1 MDEVKEERIF
11 NMDAETEL
19 EFLTTAENPKTV
31 IIIDKD
37 RFSVCKRLLL
47 DSADDFQFA
56 EVLNIPVEKVRYF
69 KYKMQLFEDSI
80 RTRRRE
86 AKLKKRRKIESK
98 ANVPRRKNKREISSE
113 DRFKMAKELI
123 DKNYSTNQISK
134 VLKVSERSVTRF
146 KRKIREERMQLKAA
160 GKIKQDPYSSDED
173 NSFKFMKTEDKIKRA
188 QELFKKKLKIAEI
201 SEILKISER
210 SVRRWK
216 DRLSKMPKENGS
228 VIIPPASVPTKKLR
242 SSTRSK
248 TESTIN
254 NDDND
259 DDKDEATT
267 KPTSKKRKLAIDREK
282 LQYAKELFQNH
293 LSFKEMAKLLDM
305 SIGLVRR
312 LKKKILDN
320 TIEELIDPS
329 LDTLKPPCSPVD
341 DYFNSQND
349 LINNPL
355 NLMEPIPDPTS
366 KIKMQYGFE
375 KKPKTVLGEKEMLV
389 VKILRERNVRTM
401 DIAKMMEI
409 SERSVTRLL
418 AKGRDVEYTYDQYVL
433 DEADRLE
440 QEKDAILGNFD
451 TSPPQSTSSQK
462 TASNDK
468 SKRQLGLNLLEMNV
482 TIKDVAKMLDVTERS
497 VRRWKCNTPGT
508 ANDSEDDDGHG
519 IFKNLLDT
527 GKIELNEENNDD

>member
-1 MDEVKEERIF
+1 MDELKEERIF

-19 EFLTTAENPKTV
+19 EFLTTADNPKTV

-188 QELFKKKLKIAEI
+188 QELFKKKLKIVEI

-228 VIIPPASVPTKKLR
+228 VIIIPPTPIPTKKLR

-248 TESTIN
+248 NESSIN
-254 NDDND
+254 NDDVD
-259 DDKDEATT
+259 DDKDESTP
-267 KPTSKKRKLAIDREK
+267 KPTSKKRKLVIDREK
-282 LQYAKELFQNH
+282 LQYAKELFQNQ

-329 LDTLKPPCSPVD
+329 LDTIKPPCSPVD
-341 DYFNSQND
+341 DYFNSSNE
-349 LINNPL
+349 IMNNSDVKK
-355 NLMEPIPDPTS
+355 E
-366 KIKMQYGFE
+366 QFE
-375 KKPKTVLGEKEMLV
+375 
-389 VKILRERNVRTM
+389 
-401 DIAKMMEI
+401 D
-409 SERSVTRLL
+409 
-418 AKGRDVEYTYDQYVL
+418 
-433 DEADRLE
+433 
-440 QEKDAILGNFD
+440 F
-451 TSPPQSTSSQK
+451 
-462 TASNDK
+462 
-468 SKRQLGLNLLEMNV
+468 
-482 TIKDVAKMLDVTERS
+482 
-497 VRRWKCNTPGT
+497 
-508 ANDSEDDDGHG
+508 
-519 IFKNLLDT
+519 
-527 GKIELNEENNDD
+527 NDDHGKYFKFFESCQQSLIDVILLKIH

>member
-1 MDEVKEERIF
+1 MDDVKEERIF

-19 EFLTTAENPKTV
+19 EFLTTADNPKTV

-98 ANVPRRKNKREISSE
+98 TNVPRRKNKREISSE

-188 QELFKKKLKIAEI
+188 QELFKKKLKIIEI

-228 VIIPPASVPTKKLR
+228 VIIPPAPVPVKKLR
-242 SSTRSK
+242 SSTRTK
-248 TESTIN
+248 NESSIN
-254 NDDND
+254 NDDVD
-259 DDKDEATT
+259 DEESPP
-267 KPTSKKRKLAIDREK
+267 KPASKKRKLVIDREK
-282 LQYAKELFQNH
+282 LQYAKELFQNQ

-329 LDTLKPPCSPVD
+329 LDATKPSCSPVD
-341 DYFNSQND
+341 DYFNSPND
-349 LINNPL
+349 LIRNPL
-355 NLMEPIPDPTS
+355 NLVEPMPKPLS
-366 KIKMQYGFE
+366 KIQYSYE
-375 KKPKTVLGEKEMLV
+375 RKPKTVLGEKEMLV

-401 DIAKMMEI
+401 DIAKMMQI

-418 AKGRDVEYTYDQYVL
+418 AKGRDIEYTYDQCFL

-440 QEKDAILGNFD
+440 LEKDAILGNIE
-451 TSPPQSTSSQK
+451 TSPPQATSSQK
-462 TASNDK
+462 TSTNDK

-497 VRRWKCNTPGT
+497 VRRWKCNTPGP
-508 ANDSEDDDGHG
+508 ANDSEDEDGHE
-519 IFKNLLDT
+519 IFKNLLET
-527 GKIELNEENNDD
+527 EKTEPKEEGNNDD

>member
-1 MDEVKEERIF
+1 MDDVKEERIF

-19 EFLTTAENPKTV
+19 EFLTTVDNPKTV

-160 GKIKQDPYSSDED
+160 GKIKQNPYSSDED

-188 QELFKKKLKIAEI
+188 QELFKKKLKIIEI

-228 VIIPPASVPTKKLR
+228 VIIPPAPVPVKKLR

-248 TESTIN
+248 NESSIN
-254 NDDND
+254 NDDL
-259 DDKDEATT
+259 DEEESTL
-267 KPTSKKRKLAIDREK
+267 KPPTKKRKLIIDREK

-329 LDTLKPPCSPVD
+329 LDANKPPCSPLD
-341 DYFNSQND
+341 DYFDSPN
-349 LINNPL
+349 
-355 NLMEPIPDPTS
+355 NLM
-366 KIKMQYGFE
+366 
-375 KKPKTVLGEKEMLV
+375 
-389 VKILRERNVRTM
+389 
-401 DIAKMMEI
+401 
-409 SERSVTRLL
+409 
-418 AKGRDVEYTYDQYVL
+418 
-433 DEADRLE
+433 
-440 QEKDAILGNFD
+440 
-451 TSPPQSTSSQK
+451 QS
-462 TASNDK
+462 
-468 SKRQLGLNLLEMNV
+468 
-482 TIKDVAKMLDVTERS
+482 KDVKKEQ
-497 VRRWKCNTPGT
+497 
-508 ANDSEDDDGHG
+508 
-519 IFKNLLDT
+519 F
-527 GKIELNEENNDD
+527 EEVNDDHGKNIEIFIVM